1 MIKTFC
7 YTSLQKR
14 DISIMFVALLLFL
27 ITLLFIIWQPRGL
40 QIGTTAVIGAIVAL
54 VLGVVSFS
62 DVITV
67 TAIVWDATLAFIGII
82 ILSMVLDEIG
92 FFEYAAIKM
101 AQLSRGNGH
110 LMFVYILVLGAVV
123 AAFFANDGAAL
134 ILTPILL
141 AKMKYLKMKP
151 LPIFAFLMAG
161 GFIGDS
167 ASNPLVIS
175 NLTNIVTAGYFH
187 IGFLTYLKEM
197 FLPNLLSIV
206 ASIAVLWIYFRKDI
220 PSRVDVT
227 ILPDATSVIKNHTM
241 FRLSWFFLALLMAGY
256 FLGDYLHLP
265 VSLFALGGALIFLL
279 IANHYKAVKPLM
291 TIKSAPWQVVW
302 FSIGLYIVVYGLKNA
317 GLTDI
322 VASWIGALQAHGEFT
337 AIIGTGFLSAIMSS
351 IANNMPTIMI
361 MDIAIDQVGYVGHEV
376 LAYANIL
383 GANLG
388 PKMTPIGSLA
398 TLLWLH
404 VLAQKGVKITWGE
417 YMKVGL
423 IITPPVLFIALL
435 GLL

>member
-1 MIKTFC
+1 MVLA
-7 YTSLQKR
+7 S
-14 DISIMFVALLLFL
+14 SLFL
-27 ITLLFIIWQPRGL
+27 LTLIFVIWQPKGL
-40 QIGTTAVIGAIVAL
+40 QIGTTAVTGAAAAL
-54 VLGVVSFS
+54 LLGIVSFD

-67 TAIVWDATLAFIGII
+67 TGIVWDATLAFIGII
-82 ILSMVLDEIG
+82 LLSMVLDEIG
-92 FFEYAAIKM
+92 FFEWAAIKM
-101 AQLSRGNGH
+101 AKLSGGNGNR
-110 LMFVYILVLGAVV
+110 MFVYILLLGAIV

-175 NLTNIVTAGYFH
+175 NLTNIVTAGYFD
-187 IGFLTYLKEM
+187 IGFVEYARHM
-197 FLPNLLSIV
+197 FLPNLLSII
-206 ASIAVLWIYFRKDI
+206 ASIAVLWVYFRKEI
-220 PSRVDVT
+220 PLTIDVDQ
-227 ILPDATSVIKNHTM
+227 LPEAATVIKNRTM
-241 FRLSWFFLALLMAGY
+241 FKLSWLFLGLLMVGY
-256 FLGDYLHLP
+256 FIGDYFDLP
-265 VSLFALGGALIFLL
+265 VSLFALGGALVFLAL
-279 IANHYKAVKPLM
+279 AAHYRAAKPMM
-291 TIKSAPWQVVW
+291 TIKAAPWQVVW

-322 VASWIGALQAHGEFT
+322 IASWIEIIKTQGDAI
-337 AIIGTGFLSAIMSS
+337 AIIGTGFLSAIISS
-351 IANNMPTIMI
+351 VMNNMPTIMI
-361 MDIAIDQVGYVGHEV
+361 MDIAIDKVGYIGNEALV
-376 LAYANIL
+376 YANIL
-383 GANLG
+383 GSNLG

-404 VLAQKGVKITWGE
+404 VLAQKGVKIGWGE

-423 IITPPVLFIALL
+423 IITPPVLLTALL